1 MEGDIRLRNGANDF
15 EGRVEICHN
24 NEWGSVCDHGWEKAD
39 AVVVCRQL
47 GYPTIG

>member
-1 MEGDIRLRNGANDF
+1 MEGDVRLINGANDF
-15 EGRVEICHN
+15 EGRVEFCHN